1 MAAHAEIPILA
12 FIIHNTSYII
22 YHHASHACH
31 APLRRT
37 HMDPFHA
44 LRAFGEITGFPED
57 RRRPEATLRTKHSA
71 YSYALHLAKINSMMQ
86 IQHLQSA
93 TDAEL
98 DRMAD
103 ILTEAFSDGTSSSLR
118 PRDQGA
124 IDLLHQPCYVTP
136 PHATGT
142 DLS

>member
-71 YSYALHLAKINSMMQ
+71 YSYAPCIYSSSRKNQ
-86 IQHLQSA
+86 QH
-93 TDAEL
+93 DANT
-98 DRMAD
+98 APPV
-103 ILTEAFSDGTSSSLR
+103 SDGRRIGSYGGYTHRSF
-118 PRDQGA
+118 Q
-124 IDLLHQPCYVTP
+124 
-136 PHATGT
+136 
-142 DLS
+142 